1 LITNEAICTFT
12 PHSTD
17 TLEAD
22 TVKNKLSRVK
32 KNDDF
37 DEKDFSRNFLTILKV
52 LTTLNKEKHYTIKE
66 IHNQANT
73 LQHLCHAN
81 NFTI

>member
-1 LITNEAICTFT
+1 MITNEAICTFT

-37 DEKDFSRNFLTILKV
+37 DEKDFSRNFFDDFESFDDAKQRKALH
-52 LTTLNKEKHYTIKE
+52 NKR
-66 IHNQANT
+66 NS
-73 LQHLCHAN
+73 
-81 NFTI
+81 